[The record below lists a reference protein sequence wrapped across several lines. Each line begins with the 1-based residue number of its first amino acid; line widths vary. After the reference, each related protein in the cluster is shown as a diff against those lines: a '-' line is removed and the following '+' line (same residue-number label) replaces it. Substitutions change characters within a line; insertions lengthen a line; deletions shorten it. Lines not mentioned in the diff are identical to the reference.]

1 MTDKPSP
8 IHQTKARRTV
18 QVRLP
23 DGRVFE
29 AARSTPLVEFLCAA
43 YPDTDNPPM
52 AAAVSGE
59 LRELAWPVT
68 QDVAARP
75 VFLSDSD
82 GMSIYCRTLSFLLIV
97 AASELFPKAHV
108 CIDYSVPFGGY
119 FCRVEGRTAF
129 TNEELSGIKTRMR
142 ELARADRPIERKRL
156 SVAEAREVF
165 LARGE
170 LGKVSLLE
178 DCSDDHIHLYSLND
192 FLDYFYGYMLPSTG
206 YLRTFGLD
214 PFPGGFILRFPRRE
228 HPTKLLAP
236 QRFTTLR
243 EVFNEYG
250 EWLAVLGVRDVG
262 SLNRAIRSG
271 QIDQIILV
279 SEALHEKRIAEIA
292 GVLAKRHD
300 EDHRL
305 VFIAGPSASGKTTF
319 SKRLAVQLLANG
331 IHPYPL
337 AMDHYFIPRSRLKQV
352 QKGKIDFDQLSA
364 LDVSLLTEQLHA
376 LLDGK
381 EVTLPQ
387 YSFRTGKRTAGPT
400 VKLQPDQILI
410 VEGIH
415 GLNPNLLENFLEAE
429 AYRIFVSA
437 LTQLNLDSHNRVPTT
452 DTRLIRRIVRD
463 AVSRGYPA
471 AETLAL
477 WEGVRRGEKQNIFPY
492 QERADILFNSALAY
506 ELAVLKPLVEPLL
519 LQIRQHEWR
528 IEAERLLAF
537 LKWFEPYPT
546 QEIPG
551 NSILREFVGGLSLR
565 DFSPV
570 LPRPS
575 H

>member
-1 MTDKPSP
+1 
-8 IHQTKARRTV
+8 
-18 QVRLP
+18 
-23 DGRVFE
+23 
-29 AARSTPLVEFLCAA
+29 
-43 YPDTDNPPM
+43 M
-52 AAAVSGE
+52 AAAISRE

-68 QDVAARP
+68 QDVTAQP

-82 GMSIYCRTLSFLLIV
+82 GMSIYYRTLSFLLIV
-97 AASELFPKAHV
+97 AAHELFPKAHV
-108 CIDYSVPFGGY
+108 CIDYSVPYGGY
-119 FCRVEGRTAF
+119 FCRVEERKTF
-129 TNEELSGIKTRMR
+129 TTKELSRIKTRMR
-142 ELARADRPIERKRL
+142 ELVRADRPIERKRL
-156 SVAEAREVF
+156 SVAEAKKVF

-170 LGKVSLLE
+170 LGKVRLLE
-178 DCSDDHIHLYSLND
+178 DYSDDHLHLYSLNG
-192 FLDYFYGYMLPSTG
+192 FLDYSYGYMLPSTG

-228 HPTKLLAP
+228 NPTKLLPP

-262 SLNRAIRSG
+262 SLNKAIRS
-271 QIDQIILV
+271 QRINQVILV

-292 GVLAKRHD
+292 GILAKRHD

-331 IHPYPL
+331 VHPYPL
-337 AMDHYFIPRSRLKQV
+337 AMDNYFFTRAHLKKAQG
-352 QKGKIDFDQLSA
+352 GKIDFDHLSA
-364 LDVSLLTEQLHA
+364 LDVTLLTEQLHA

-387 YSFRTGKRTAGPT
+387 YNFRTGKRTPGPT
-400 VKLQPDQILI
+400 VQLQPDQILI

-463 AVSRGYPA
+463 AVYRGYSA

-519 LQIRQHEWR
+519 LQVRRHAWR

-537 LKWFEPYPT
+537 LRWFEPYSL
-546 QEIPG
+546 EDVPG
-551 NSILREFVGGLSLR
+551 NSILREFVGGLTLH
-565 DFSPV
+565 DFSPD
-570 LPRPS
+570 LPHRS
-575 H
+575 T